1 MLCHDDDDDENF
13 TTDRFGNKQWSD
25 AEGLPH
31 RVGHPAIISADGT
44 LRYYTH
50 GVRDNPNGP
59 AVIYTNGNLEYWVQ
73 GKCELIRNTKSF
85 QKNDEQAAQNSCFR
99 NQLVSHSSMADI
111 IKARLER
118 NPFPG
123 PLAAD
128 DRSKETT
135 TTTTTPKSH
144 FNPGVNFL
152 HDGTEVW
159 VDDDGEYHRDGDLPA
174 IILPDGTVLYYYH
187 GDQHRVGGAAVLRAD
202 GSYEFSLLL
211 SYIGRMVLRNVMN
224 LIRSSITSTVCYIA
238 LMVRLSSIKTVVENG
253 ISMVSFTTQRQ
264 LMKRLVIY
272 I

>member
-1 MLCHDDDDDENF
+1 
-13 TTDRFGNKQWSD
+13 
-25 AEGLPH
+25 
-31 RVGHPAIISADGT
+31 
-44 LRYYTH
+44 
-50 GVRDNPNGP
+50 VRDNPNGP

-202 GSYEFSLLL
+202 GSYEFFFAAKLHRPNGVAKCDEFNTQFYYFNGLLHRTD
-211 SYIGRMVLRNVMN
+211 GP
-224 LIRSSITSTVCYIA
+224 A
-238 LMVRLSSIKTVVENG
+238 
-253 ISMVSFTTQRQ
+253 
-264 LMKRLVIY
+264 VIY
-272 I
+272 KDGRREWHIHGVFYYAAAADEEVGDIHLTFAEKLEDIDDDYCNETDAAYVDTEDFEYDDF